1 MNEFCDATGLL
12 SKLLFSCEYRHRMR
26 LTHVFFS
33 TWFLSFGCV
42 GGGGVG
48 GAAVQGGGEDEWAGW
63 LLL

>member
-1 MNEFCDATGLL
+1 MSSFLLGFCL
-12 SKLLFSCEYRHRMR
+12 SGVL
-26 LTHVFFS
+26 
-33 TWFLSFGCV
+33 